1 MNMKAIIATIAAL
14 VMVVSAVAVVES
26 YESDATA
33 DTSFDDTVY
42 VGVGYWGEDD
52 PQAQAS
58 FKMKISEA
66 AYDGLTYT
74 TKWTVV
80 ENNTPISITADFSS
94 GTPNEVKK
102 ITQTNG
108 PSYNITENGDGVY
121 TLVMSDIPDV
131 NADDVTYTLTFKAQ
145 ITITSGNDPL
155 VLNEV
160 SFTATVVAYD
170 NNLGDGSVS
179 GNLVVG
185 TSYTSTNA
193 VSISFGD
200 KTFAS
205 PAWYA
210 TGLPS
215 GLSVNNS
222 GKIIGMA
229 NDTFNEEITVVIYD
243 GVREYYGTVTPN
255 IVAAS
260 GVTYTYEITSSGGED
275 DVIGSGTNFTV
286 MSDNTENKITLEIS
300 GTPAFDGVVTV
311 INATTGVRGEA
322 SKVENTSGTDVSFR
336 IPVNGVGTYY
346 ILVNSDYGAA
356 KITLNVVAQT
366 SGTVGVGFVVIGS

>member
-14 VMVVSAVAVVES
+14 VMVVSAVAVADS
-26 YESDATA
+26 YESDAAA
-33 DTSFDDTVY
+33 DTSFETVY
-42 VGVGYWGEDD
+42 VGVGYENEDV
-52 PQAQAS
+52 PQAS

-66 AYDGLTYT
+66 AYEGQTFT

-80 ENNTPISITADFSS
+80 ENNTPISTTADFSS
-94 GTPNEVKK
+94 GTPDEVKE
-102 ITQTNG
+102 ITQNSG
-108 PSYNITENGDGVY
+108 PNYKITENGDGVY

-131 NADDVTYTLTFKAQ
+131 TTGDVTYTLTFKAQ
-145 ITITSGNDPL
+145 ITITSGNDTL

-160 SFTATVVAYD
+160 SFSATVVAYD
-170 NNLGDGSVS
+170 NDLGTGSVS
-179 GNLVVG
+179 GDLVVG

-200 KTFAS
+200 KTFTS

-243 GVREYYGTVTPN
+243 GGREYYGTVTPK

-260 GVTYTYEITSSGGED
+260 GVTYTYKITSSGGED

-286 MSDNTENKITLEIS
+286 MSDNTAEITLEIS

-311 INATTGVRGEA
+311 IDATTGVRGEA
-322 SKVENTSGTDVSFR
+322 SKVENTSGTDVSFSF
-336 IPVNGVGTYY
+336 PVNGVGTYY